1 MSTTITFKPATNE
14 QKKFI
19 HQLKRRLRMDDDT
32 YREMIYTETDG
43 RTSSS
48 ADISM
53 SEACSI
59 IRKLKGDQT
68 PAEIARDA
76 EKKNILGR
84 IYAASLHIKQIN
96 GQFVSDDET
105 EKRINYGKINNFLM
119 KSGAVKK
126 PITRQNLEELKETF
140 KQFKS
145 IEGKEKKKNGK

>member
-1 MSTTITFKPATNE
+1 MKTTMIKTATNE

-32 YREMIYTETDG
+32 YRDMIYVETDG

-59 IRKLKGDQT
+59 IRKLKGDPT
-68 PAEIARDA
+68 PEEMARDT
-76 EKKNILGR
+76 EKKAILGA
-84 IYAASLHIKQIN
+84 IYRASLNIKQIN
-96 GQFVSDDET
+96 GQFVSDDEI
-105 EKRINYGKINNFLM
+105 EKRMNYGKINNFLM

-126 PITRQNLEELKETF
+126 PITRQNLKELKETL

-145 IEGKEKKKNGK
+145 IERKEKMKNE

>member
-1 MSTTITFKPATNE
+1 MIKTATNE

-59 IRKLKGDQT
+59 IRKMKGDPT
-68 PAEIARDA
+68 PEEIARDT
-76 EKKNILGR
+76 EKKAILGA
-84 IYAASLHIKQIN
+84 IYRASLNIKQIN
-96 GQFVSDDET
+96 GQFVSDDEI
-105 EKRINYGKINNFLM
+105 EKRMNYGKINNFLM

-126 PITRQNLEELKETF
+126 PITRQNLKELKEIL

-145 IEGKEKKKNGK
+145 IERKEKMKNE